1 MNNKMFRY
9 LLPWPLKWVSLIS
22 IPMIV
27 LIHFYNHQFIDIHIF
42 KSMIII
48 LGLFS
53 IVSKERNENETISN
67 NRIRAL
73 IFVFMFTWVNLAVD
87 ELMHYINVDSTKSL
101 IKLFIQTLLLYHIFF
116 FIVNYKERYK

>member
-1 MNNKMFRY
+1 MFRY

-53 IVSKERNENETISN
+53 IISKERNENETISN